1 MRRICDLF
9 FCSDLFKWVM
19 NMKGTRA
26 FFNVIRVNSNIGINL
41 RMSQEWKQEQQSHQE
56 THMQED
62 RDRVIDRSMTHFAVF
77 SRKPMTAMCSV

>member
-26 FFNVIRVNSNIGINL
+26 FLNVIRVNSNIGINL
-41 RMSQEWKQEQQSHQE
+41 RMSREWKQEQQSHHE
-56 THMQED
+56 THMHED
-62 RDRVIDRSMTHFAVF
+62 GDRVIDRSMTHFAVF
-77 SRKPMTAMCSV
+77 SMTAMCSV